1 MARFIPVKITKVG
14 ASLYIKLPREFVR
27 ANNLKAGDMLMPDL
41 STFKVIRPEDLAT
54 LDVELGKAEAAVYEG
69 LEPAE

>member
-27 ANNLKAGDMLMPDL
+27 ANNLKPGDILMPDL
-41 STFKVIRPEDLAT
+41 STFKIVRQEAVEALGREPECL
-54 LDVELGKAEAAVYEG
+54 EAA
-69 LEPAE
+69 PAG